1 MNSYPEQYVDWWD
14 QSYAEEMWDDQE
26 VDSYEWMEV
35 GDDEE

>member
-1 MNSYPEQYVDWWD
+1 MNSYSDQYVDWWD
-14 QSYAEEMWDDQE
+14 QSYAEEMWNDQE